1 MAMVQLLASI
11 FGRIGQPRV
20 IAEIIGGVFLGP
32 SVMGRIPG
40 YTQAIF
46 NPDALVGLT
55 LTANIGLVLYLFII
69 GVEIDGNVI
78 KKNFKPPASSFPLA
92 LALLSVLPSTNEYP
106 PPSGSFGVFLLF
118 TAVAVGITAFP
129 VLCRILTATKLLETT
144 VGTVTLAAGVGN
156 DVVGWILLALTVALV
171 NASSGVIAVYV
182 LLVAVGYTI
191 FLLFPVRLAYRWL
204 AMRTGSLEEG
214 TPSTFMMTI
223 TILLVFVSA
232 FFTDII
238 GIHPIFGGF
247 LAGLII
253 PHTNGYGIAVTEK
266 IEDLVTI
273 LFLPLYFALSGLS
286 TNLGLLNDRTS
297 WGYVFLICA
306 VAFVSKFAACSVTAK
321 VSGFNIRESGAIG
334 SLMSCK
340 GLVELIVLNIGLAAN
355 VLSVKT
361 FSMFVVHAIFLTF
374 MTTPLVNL
382 FYPPKHRTRIG
393 DDELGPKTTPRS
405 STEQDGEEL
414 TNRFALV
421 LDQIEQLPAA
431 MTVTQLLCPAAS
443 NESIGPSS
451 VPSLDEKTLATV
463 PSLATVPYQTPSVP
477 PQSPISLTLFRLVEL
492 SNRTSAVLKSHL
504 IHADPV
510 WLQTT
515 QIKSRGRYC
524 SKDQFSSTVANRLAE
539 DGAGMIVIPWAS
551 GNATEDGETYR
562 VRNPFDGVFHSSES
576 QDQIMSSVV
585 YSEFIRNV
593 FLTAPCDV
601 SVFVDRGL
609 SSPAASGVGQNTLL
623 ILPFFGGPDDRL
635 ALRAL
640 VKICSGNKGIRA
652 LAVRLSK
659 TDTSDDDSLDK
670 KQNLEVFIHN
680 TIAGADTVYGN
691 LNTHTRLASDTA
703 DNLIWERY
711 ASPSADPSLASALSQ
726 ITFSTIKSPKPLQS
740 VVEFFS
746 GVEVQRTGRNHIV
759 AVLGRSRRM
768 AVERLDGELQSLM
781 SQRNI
786 SMGSAVRK
794 TLGDVGAALVT
805 TSVNA
810 SLLVVQTC
818 VTSL

>member
-1 MAMVQLLASI
+1 
-11 FGRIGQPRV
+11 
-20 IAEIIGGVFLGP
+20 
-32 SVMGRIPG
+32 
-40 YTQAIF
+40 
-46 NPDALVGLT
+46 
-55 LTANIGLVLYLFII
+55 
-69 GVEIDGNVI
+69 
-78 KKNFKPPASSFPLA
+78 
-92 LALLSVLPSTNEYP
+92 
-106 PPSGSFGVFLLF
+106 
-118 TAVAVGITAFP
+118 
-129 VLCRILTATKLLETT
+129 
-144 VGTVTLAAGVGN
+144 
-156 DVVGWILLALTVALV
+156 
-171 NASSGVIAVYV
+171 
-182 LLVAVGYTI
+182 
-191 FLLFPVRLAYRWL
+191 
-204 AMRTGSLEEG
+204 
-214 TPSTFMMTI
+214 
-223 TILLVFVSA
+223 
-232 FFTDII
+232 
-238 GIHPIFGGF
+238 
-247 LAGLII
+247 
-253 PHTNGYGIAVTEK
+253 
-266 IEDLVTI
+266 
-273 LFLPLYFALSGLS
+273 
-286 TNLGLLNDRTS
+286 
-297 WGYVFLICA
+297 
-306 VAFVSKFAACSVTAK
+306 
-321 VSGFNIRESGAIG
+321 
-334 SLMSCK
+334 
-340 GLVELIVLNIGLAAN
+340 LVELIVLNIGLAAN

-510 WLQTT
+510 VSVFKTFAWLLGSGFKQLKLKVEVD
-515 QIKSRGRYC
+515 IVP
-524 SKDQFSSTVANRLAE
+524 KDQFSSTVANRLAE

-640 VKICSGNKGIRA
+640 VKICTGNKGIRA
-652 LAVRLSK
+652 LAVRVSK

-670 KQNLEVFIHN
+670 KQNPEVFIHN

-711 ASPSADPSLASALSQ
+711 ASPDPSLASALSK

-746 GVEVQRTGRNHIV
+746 GVEVQRTGRSHVV